1 LSEFE
6 NLWRDMGRTFEQRL
20 SPTWGGGSWVPA
32 VEEDETEDA
41 YEIRAELPGISRE
54 NISVEVDDHDLQISG
69 ELTEE
74 QQGRVLSRRAGRF
87 FYRTGLPSG
96 VDGEKVEAE
105 LTDGILRVR
114 LPKSGAAKR
123 RRISIEGKD

>member
-1 LSEFE
+1 
-6 NLWRDMGRTFEQRL
+6 M
-20 SPTWGGGSWVPA
+20 PA

-41 YEIRAELPGISRE
+41 YEIRAELPPRE
-54 NISVEVDDHDLQISG
+54 NISVEVDDHDLQIFG

-114 LPKSGAAKR
+114 LPKSGAAER
-123 RRISIEGKD
+123 RRISIGGKD